1 MAVPVPLDFIPPQ
14 EDNIVKLHIYE
25 SSAQG
30 GPFSEIEL
38 VTEVGT
44 WPNYIDHYTTANAT
58 ALDDWFA
65 IQWEDDKG
73 AKSVLSSPVKGGTD
87 YLVREVMDRM
97 LQRDMGI
104 DHVVALAEA
113 QGAVEW
119 YFKDDPTDKLVSDID
134 STKRYSVLNG
144 LTYLGLAR
152 AYIVAEAIHDK
163 VEQANIGV
171 VSFRTQAGVRSGVDV
186 SKLVELANEL
196 LEINISTI
204 LQLTDVYDPGLQWSQ
219 WYEDWQVAWS
229 QLPWITGIPHWEL
242 PA

>member
-87 YLVREVMDRM
+87 YLVREVMSEDEKELRRRAFTEV
-97 LQRDMGI
+97 LRK
-104 DHVVALAEA
+104 HNEKKAAKAEA
-113 QGAVEW
+113 
-119 YFKDDPTDKLVSDID
+119 
-134 STKRYSVLNG
+134 
-144 LTYLGLAR
+144 
-152 AYIVAEAIHDK
+152 
-163 VEQANIGV
+163 
-171 VSFRTQAGVRSGVDV
+171 
-186 SKLVELANEL
+186 
-196 LEINISTI
+196 
-204 LQLTDVYDPGLQWSQ
+204 
-219 WYEDWQVAWS
+219 
-229 QLPWITGIPHWEL
+229 
-242 PA
+242 